1 MAETFHLSILTPTA
15 SLVDEE
21 VESAIFPGSE
31 GYLGVLAHH
40 APLLT
45 ALVPGKITLRRPG
58 GDDVVYAVSGG
69 FLEVSHNRAN
79 VLADALEVANAI
91 DPERAKRAL
100 ERAKAR
106 LKDGA
111 KWDQM
116 RAEQSMKRAQNRL
129 AVYENERLLR

>member
-1 MAETFHLSILTPTA
+1 MAELFHLSILTPTA

-45 ALVPGKITLRRPG
+45 ALIPGKITVRRPDG
-58 GDDVVYAVSGG
+58 ETSIYCVAGG

-79 VLADALEVANAI
+79 VLADALEQVTAI
-91 DPERAKRAL
+91 DGARAKRAL
-100 ERAKAR
+100 DRAKER
-106 LKDGA
+106 LRDPE
-111 KWDQM
+111 KWDQA
-116 RAEQSMKRAQNRL
+116 RAEAALRRAQNRL
-129 AVYENERLLR
+129 AMAENERLLH